1 MSEQTKERMGHEEW
15 LRFKAW
21 VWLVGGTEAA
31 RVILGL
37 GDEMFEAVWMRDLVG
52 VRTMRKVREGLA
64 VARVMGGKEVANVA

>member
-1 MSEQTKERMGHEEW
+1 MTEQTKLRMSRDEW

-37 GDEMFEAVWMRDLVG
+37 GDEMFEAVWMRDVVG

-64 VARVMGGKEVANVA
+64 GKVVDRAVA